1 MDRLDKILAHE
12 GFGSRKDIKKMM
24 RACEVLVNGKR
35 ILDPGFQVDTEK
47 DEIMVDDEVISC
59 QKQLYLMMNK
69 PKNTVSASKDGE
81 HTTVF
86 DLLDA
91 KYRTDFLQD
100 KLHLIGRL
108 DLDTE
113 GLLLFT
119 TDGELTHRMISPKNQ
134 IPKTYFMVLKEPVSL
149 EQRQSL
155 IEVFAKGFEIPPEG
169 HELGFVS
176 KPAILKF
183 PDDEET
189 ALALTNS
196 AVSISEAPSNQR
208 AVLSITE
215 GKFHQ
220 VKRMWAAQGNE
231 VIYLKRLAEGKL
243 HLDETLPPG
252 KTKEITRTEIED

>member
-35 ILDPGFQVDTEK
+35 ILDPAFQVDTEN
-47 DEIMVDDEVISC
+47 DEIIVDDEVITC

-69 PKNTVSASKDGE
+69 PQNTVSASKDGE

-91 KYRTDFLQD
+91 KYRTAYLQE

-119 TDGELTHRMISPKNQ
+119 TDGELTHRMISPKNE
-134 IPKTYFMVLKEPVSL
+134 IPKTYFMVLKEPVS
-149 EQRQSL
+149 EAQRNSL
-155 IEVFAKGFEIPPEG
+155 METFAKGFEIGPEG

-176 KPAILKF
+176 KPSVLKF
-183 PDDEET
+183 PDEEET
-189 ALALTNS
+189 KLALKNS
-196 AVSISEAPSNQR
+196 AISIDEAPCDRR

-220 VKRMWAAQGNE
+220 VKRMWAAHGNE
-231 VIYLKRLAEGKL
+231 VVYLKRLSEGKL
-243 HLDETLPPG
+243 RLDENLESG
-252 KTKEITRTEIED
+252 KTRELTRQDIEE

>member
-1 MDRLDKILAHE
+1 MDRLDKLLAHE

-24 RACEVLVNGKR
+24 RACEVLVNGRR

-47 DEIMVDDEVISC
+47 DEIVVDDEVITC

-69 PKNTVSASKDGE
+69 PQNTVSASKDGE

-91 KYRTDFLQD
+91 KYRTEYLQD

-134 IPKTYFMVLKEPVSL
+134 ISKAYFMVLKEPLSV
-149 EQRQSL
+149 EQRDSL
-155 IEVFAKGFEIPPEG
+155 IEIFAKGFEIPPEG
-169 HELGFVS
+169 HEPGFVS
-176 KPAILKF
+176 KPAVLSF
-183 PDDEET
+183 PNDEET
-189 ALALTNS
+189 ERALTNS
-196 AVSISEAPSNQR
+196 AISIVDAPANNR
-208 AVLSITE
+208 AILSITE

-231 VIYLKRLAEGKL
+231 VVYLKRLSEGNL
-243 HLDETLPPG
+243 RLDETLSPG
-252 KTKEITRTEIED
+252 KTKEIARADIEE